1 MRTSYIIRSSAEGWW
16 RVRAVANAALGKSS
30 IKPSSPEC
38 LGLRGSIVNKRDGRA
53 VRDEMRQDWAVVP

>member
-1 MRTSYIIRSSAEGWW
+1 M
-16 RVRAVANAALGKSS
+16 ANAALGKSS